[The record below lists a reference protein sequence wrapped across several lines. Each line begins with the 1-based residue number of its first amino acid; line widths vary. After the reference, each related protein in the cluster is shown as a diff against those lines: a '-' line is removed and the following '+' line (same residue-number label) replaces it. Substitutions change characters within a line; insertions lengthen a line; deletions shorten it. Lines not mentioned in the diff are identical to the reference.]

1 MARNRAK
8 RIKDKKRK
16 QQFREKISSSYVYF
30 PVNTVGKERMQLLL
44 NLESTNTQ
52 KTNQTTDVLSSLQLA
67 APATFQTI
75 TGDGNCFFAALS
87 YTICGHQRFHDI
99 IRHRIY
105 TVYKENAKKS
115 VKLKYGTD
123 KVYKENKK
131 ESGRLRYS
139 KDKVY
144 KENKQKS
151 CRLRYRTDT
160 VYKENAKKSVKL
172 KYGTDKVYKENK
184 KESGRLRY
192 STDKVY
198 KENKKKSGKLRYSKD
213 KVYKENKKKSDRI
226 RYQTNFKYK
235 QSKQVS
241 SILKYANNTVFRNKL
256 KEMSKSKYRTNS
268 DFQMRLKAQYSK
280 KYKNNTEFR
289 EKVKSVSKNKYQRY
303 ESLRNKLKA
312 SSIKRYSSDPLFRCK
327 LKTILKTKYHNDI
340 HVREKKI
347 ANRNSIQKAIK
358 QFQKSIQDHP
368 VYVCTVC
375 IRSLYKSQV
384 KKCYRSKYSNEKTSE
399 CLTGNFV
406 HTCDKHCKVK
416 CEKANEWICFTCHRH
431 LSLNNMPQQAQANG
445 LYLEPIP
452 PELEK
457 LNDLERQLVALRIP
471 FMKILCLPKGG
482 QCGVKGPCI
491 NVPCDLNSV
500 TATLP
505 RPINDAQLIKVKL
518 KRKVEYK
525 GYHKFG
531 WINPANVQ
539 EAVQFFLKNNKWYK
553 DVQLRNLW
561 YTEDDSDLIV
571 CDNSLEMDIPNGES
585 SKDIKE
591 ESKNND
597 SGTISED
604 EGETEQSKDIEDND
618 IAAYPVDT
626 CLQPIDLGQ
635 EILDTDGKVFCLAT
649 GENQIPKSIF
659 KEKGIDAMAFP
670 HLHPGGEFG
679 YSMERQ
685 VRLTPSKYF
694 NARLLSADTRFATD
708 SQYIFFA
715 QYVTEIMNVTLNI
728 SIALRKGKQKSEDG
742 QKVNASMLTK
752 PDNLKK
758 ILKSDVGFRF
768 LQPVRG
774 TPPYW
779 ERTMKDLYAMIRQIG
794 IPTFFLTFSAGETRW
809 DDVLNTLLK
818 VSHDRRNICDLQWT
832 DKCKLIKD
840 NPVICA
846 RLFDHRVKALFTDNL
861 MSPTQ
866 PIGKIVDFFFRTE
879 FQRGSPHIHCLVWI
893 DGAPKLNQDS
903 DKDICRFVDQH
914 ITCQLPDKDK
924 NPKLYEI
931 VTSVQMHSKSHTKSC
946 KKHSTTCRFNF
957 PRPPICNT
965 FIARIETDELEKED
979 SSTLKTP
986 STAKELDKIC
996 KPKRSAKQ
1004 VLKDVWAVITSYD
1017 SLSELTLKDIFT
1029 MANTTYSKYKQCLQT
1044 VTTKNVI
1051 HHKRNLSD
1059 LWVNNYNQYL
1069 LSAWN
1074 ANIDI
1079 QFVTDVYSC
1088 VAYILSYISKS
1099 EGEMSELLLN
1109 AKKEAVKGNQD
1120 SASTMKQIGQV
1131 YMNNREVSAQEAVYR
1146 VCSFKLKD
1154 CSRNVIFIPTG
1165 SNPLKMS
1172 LPINIIRSR
1181 KDDDENIWMRTIFEK
1196 YYDRPCSSQF
1206 DDLCL
1211 ADFCSLYNIYPISQ
1225 KPKSSK
1231 TNLVY
1236 EMQNNLGFVKQKCK
1250 GKENINRYPRF
1261 NRKKAPEEFYLSLL
1275 QLYLPHRS
1283 AVIKPEL
1290 YLRHEDFVKIG
1301 ILPDGSKVLDI
1312 VNKNR
1317 ERYETDPEELEK
1329 AWEDLQQGNIQQD
1342 AWAQIAP
1349 EAEAER
1355 LEIEMEKPVKIPEE
1369 NEDLPEFDTFVSEK
1383 SHSSNQSQLVELK
1396 KPKTTENEIRSSVR
1410 QLNEKQ
1416 QEIYYEIRKWC
1427 IDVTLNKEPEPFHL
1441 FLTGGAGTG
1450 KTHLVRCIYHEANR
1464 ILSKTASTPDATS
1477 VLLTAPTG
1485 TAAFNIEGSTIHSAF
1500 AINKAIKLPY
1510 KPLGESLVNS
1520 LRAKYES
1527 VRILVIDEISMVDHK
1542 LLSYIHGRLSQIK
1555 QTKTYF
1561 GNIAILA
1568 VGDFYQLPPVR
1579 ASPLYR
1585 DISSLFLDLWN
1596 PVFKIVI
1603 LTEIMRQKDDQ
1614 QFALLL
1620 NRIRTHIKG
1629 QPFSE
1634 DDLTVLSSVSVS
1646 KIPESSANVLH
1657 IFPTNKEV
1665 NSHNEHMIKDVCQET
1680 VKSKAQDFFKNSLTG
1695 QLSQKDEP
1703 YSTFTSEDLQD
1714 VIELGLSARI
1724 MLIRNIDTTDGLVN
1738 GAFGS
1743 ITGIEK
1749 SQNDEIRAVYV
1760 KFDHPES
1767 GKKHISKLALT
1778 KSLPKDSVRIS
1789 PVEEV
1794 LHGKNVTRKQLPLRL
1809 GWAATIHKVQGM
1821 TVKEIVV
1828 SLKRTFAPGMAYVAL
1843 SRVSSLKGMH
1853 IIDFDPKV
1861 IYASEDITIAL
1872 DSMESFH
1879 LSKSSTEPSIEHSL
1893 TVTFHNTEGLL
1904 PHKEDITHATIMKNA
1919 DIICFNETWL
1929 KKKTYL
1935 PPSLLPDFIL
1945 CSKSRSEAYT
1955 SSTSPY
1961 STLAAA
1967 ERGGVATLVHKDD
1980 IMEDCNKKLYT
1991 AAEDGDIE
1999 TLKLCLENGA
2009 DIDYQAGLGGT
2020 ALMYAAS
2027 EGHLEICRLLI
2038 DRGCKID
2045 ITNFRGTALMY
2056 AAIGGHLEICRLLI
2070 DRGCKIDITNRYGQT
2085 ALMKAA
2091 RGGRLE
2097 ICSLL
2102 IDRGCKIDITESDG
2116 ETALHIAAKRGY
2128 LQITRCLVEQG
2139 RASPLVTTRQEDAD
2153 AVFIYRRVWMGY
2165 TDIGGCGWGIQ
2176 IKEGVDGVNRYRR
2189 VWMGYTDMGGCGW
2202 VYRYRRV
2209 WMGYTDIGGCGWGI
2223 QIEEGADAVFIYRR
2237 VWMGYTD
2244 IEGCAWGIQI

>member
-1 MARNRAK
+1 
-8 RIKDKKRK
+8 
-16 QQFREKISSSYVYF
+16 
-30 PVNTVGKERMQLLL
+30 MQLLL
-44 NLESTNTQ
+44 NLKSSKTQ
-52 KTNQTTDVLSSLQLA
+52 NINQATDVLSSLQLA
-67 APATFQTI
+67 APATFETI

-99 IRHRIY
+99 IRHRICNHFIENQNDLKGYLPPQYKGNANSYLVNTRMRENKTCATEVEIFTASHLLQTDIY
-105 TVYKENAKKS
+105 TYTKSGVHWVWLKHSTITLSDNRGIYLYHRNLNHYDVVLTTSTQPVLQNFSSGLQTYLCDQLKKETQKIRKAE
-115 VKLKYGTD
+115 VKD
-123 KVYKENKK
+123 KTRQNSTTKEHYLENKK
-131 ESGRLRYS
+131 IKEK
-139 KDKVY
+139 KDK
-144 KENKQKS
+144 E
-151 CRLRYRTDT
+151 
-160 VYKENAKKSVKL
+160 KKNRN
-172 KYGTDKVYKENK
+172 E
-184 KESGRLRY
+184 RLRY

-198 KENKKKSGKLRYSKD
+198 KEHKKKSDRLKYSTDKVHKEKKKKSGRLKYSTD
-213 KVYKENKKKSDRI
+213 KVYKEHKKKSGRLKYSTDKVYKEHKKKSDRLKYSTDKVYKEHKNKSDRLKYSTDKVYKEKKKKSDRL
-226 RYQTNFKYK
+226 RYQTILKYK
-235 QSKQVS
+235 QFKQVS
-241 SILKYANNTVFRNKL
+241 SIMKYANNSVFRNKL
-256 KEMSKSKYRTNS
+256 KEMSKSKYRTNT
-268 DFQMRLKAQYSK
+268 DFQMRLKTQYSK
-280 KYKNNTEFR
+280 KYKNNAEFR

-327 LKTILKTKYHNDI
+327 LKTMLKSKYHNDKY
-340 HVREKKI
+340 VREKKI
-347 ANRNSIQKAIK
+347 ANRKSVQKAIK
-358 QFQKSIQDHP
+358 KFQKSIQDHP

-384 KKCYRSKYSNEKTSE
+384 KNCNRAKYSNEKASE

-416 CEKANEWICFTCHRH
+416 CEKAKEWICFTCHRH
-431 LSLNNMPQQAQANG
+431 LSVNNMPPQAQANG

-539 EAVQFFLKNNKWYK
+539 EAVQFLLKNNKWYK

-571 CDNSLEMDIPNGES
+571 CNNSLEMDILNGES
-585 SKDIKE
+585 SKDSKE

-597 SGTISED
+597 AGTISDD
-604 EGETEQSKDIEDND
+604 EGEHEQSKDIEDND

-635 EILDTDGKVFCLAT
+635 EILDTDGKVFCLAP

-685 VRLTPSKYF
+685 VRLTASKYF

-715 QYVTEIMNVTLNI
+715 QYVTEIMNVTSNI

-752 PDNLKK
+752 PDSLKK

-809 DDVLNTLLK
+809 NDVLNTLLQ
-818 VSHDRRNICDLQWT
+818 VSHDRRNIGDLQWT

-846 RLFDHRVKALFTDNL
+846 RLFDHRVKALFTDIL
-861 MSPTQ
+861 MSPAQ

-879 FQRGSPHIHCLVWI
+879 FQQRGSPHIHCLVWI

-903 DKDICRFVDQH
+903 DKDVCRFVDQH

-979 SSTLKTP
+979 KSTQKTP
-986 STAKELDKIC
+986 STAKELDEVC

-1004 VLKDVWAVITSYD
+1004 ILKDVWAVITSYD

-1165 SNPLKMS
+1165 SNPLKRS

-1181 KDDDENIWMRTIFEK
+1181 KDDDENIWMITIFEK
-1196 YYDRPCSSQF
+1196 YYERPCSSQF
-1206 DDLCL
+1206 DNLCL

-1225 KPKSSK
+1225 RPKSSK

-1261 NRKKAPEEFYLSLL
+1261 NRKKAPEDFFLSLL

-1283 AVIKPEL
+1283 ADIKPQL
-1290 YLRHEDFVKIG
+1290 YLRYEDFVKIG

-1312 VNKNR
+1312 VNYNR
-1317 ERYETDPEELEK
+1317 ERFETDPEELEK

-1369 NEDLPEFDTFVSEK
+1369 NEDLPEFDVFVSK
-1383 SHSSNQSQLVELK
+1383 THSSNPNQLVEIK
-1396 KPKTTENEIRSSVR
+1396 KPKTTVNEIRSSVR

-1427 IDVTLNKEPEPFHL
+1427 IEVTLNKEPEPFHL

-1585 DISSLFLDLWN
+1585 DISSVFLDLWN

-1634 DDLTVLSSVSVS
+1634 DDLTVLSSVTVS

-1665 NSHNEHMIKDVCQET
+1665 NSHNEHMIKDVCQQT
-1680 VKSKAQDFFKNSLTG
+1680 IKSKAKDFFKNSLTG

-1703 YSTFTSEDLQD
+1703 YSTYTSEDLQD
-1714 VIELGLSARI
+1714 VIELGLCARI

-1767 GKKHISKLALT
+1767 GKKHISKLAQT

-1879 LSKSSTEPSIEHSL
+1879 LAKAATEPSVEHSL
-1893 TVTFHNTEGLL
+1893 TITFHNTEGLL
-1904 PHKEDITHATIMKNA
+1904 PHKEDITQATVMKNA

-1929 KKKTYL
+1929 KKETYL

-1955 SSTSPY
+1955 STSPY

-1967 ERGGVATLVHKDD
+1967 ERGGVATLVHKDVHFSKRKYSAV
-1980 IMEDCNKKLYT
+1980 N
-1991 AAEDGDIE
+1991 IE
-1999 TLKLCLENGA
+1999 YVA
-2009 DIDYQAGLGGT
+2009 
-2020 ALMYAAS
+2020 
-2027 EGHLEICRLLI
+2027 
-2038 DRGCKID
+2038 
-2045 ITNFRGTALMY
+2045 
-2056 AAIGGHLEICRLLI
+2056 
-2070 DRGCKIDITNRYGQT
+2070 
-2085 ALMKAA
+2085 
-2091 RGGRLE
+2091 
-2097 ICSLL
+2097 
-2102 IDRGCKIDITESDG
+2102 
-2116 ETALHIAAKRGY
+2116 
-2128 LQITRCLVEQG
+2128 
-2139 RASPLVTTRQEDAD
+2139 
-2153 AVFIYRRVWMGY
+2153 
-2165 TDIGGCGWGIQ
+2165 
-2176 IKEGVDGVNRYRR
+2176 
-2189 VWMGYTDMGGCGW
+2189 
-2202 VYRYRRV
+2202 
-2209 WMGYTDIGGCGWGI
+2209 I
-2223 QIEEGADAVFIYRR
+2223 QIEKPTKLVLINIYRPP
-2237 VWMGYTD
+2237 VYPLQLFCHNLVHLLDEVDSKENLPVAIMGDFNDNVFQLNSKILELLTNY
-2244 IEGCAWGIQI
+2244 GYKQIVQQMTTESGSCLDLVFVKNFGKCPTCTVIPIYYSFHDVVQIYFD

>member
-1 MARNRAK
+1 
-8 RIKDKKRK
+8 
-16 QQFREKISSSYVYF
+16 
-30 PVNTVGKERMQLLL
+30 
-44 NLESTNTQ
+44 
-52 KTNQTTDVLSSLQLA
+52 
-67 APATFQTI
+67 
-75 TGDGNCFFAALS
+75 
-87 YTICGHQRFHDI
+87 
-99 IRHRIY
+99 
-105 TVYKENAKKS
+105 
-115 VKLKYGTD
+115 
-123 KVYKENKK
+123 
-131 ESGRLRYS
+131 
-139 KDKVY
+139 
-144 KENKQKS
+144 
-151 CRLRYRTDT
+151 
-160 VYKENAKKSVKL
+160 
-172 KYGTDKVYKENK
+172 
-184 KESGRLRY
+184 
-192 STDKVY
+192 
-198 KENKKKSGKLRYSKD
+198 
-213 KVYKENKKKSDRI
+213 
-226 RYQTNFKYK
+226 
-235 QSKQVS
+235 
-241 SILKYANNTVFRNKL
+241 
-256 KEMSKSKYRTNS
+256 
-268 DFQMRLKAQYSK
+268 
-280 KYKNNTEFR
+280 
-289 EKVKSVSKNKYQRY
+289 
-303 ESLRNKLKA
+303 
-312 SSIKRYSSDPLFRCK
+312 
-327 LKTILKTKYHNDI
+327 
-340 HVREKKI
+340 
-347 ANRNSIQKAIK
+347 
-358 QFQKSIQDHP
+358 
-368 VYVCTVC
+368 
-375 IRSLYKSQV
+375 
-384 KKCYRSKYSNEKTSE
+384 
-399 CLTGNFV
+399 
-406 HTCDKHCKVK
+406 
-416 CEKANEWICFTCHRH
+416 
-431 LSLNNMPQQAQANG
+431 
-445 LYLEPIP
+445 
-452 PELEK
+452 
-457 LNDLERQLVALRIP
+457 
-471 FMKILCLPKGG
+471 
-482 QCGVKGPCI
+482 
-491 NVPCDLNSV
+491 
-500 TATLP
+500 
-505 RPINDAQLIKVKL
+505 
-518 KRKVEYK
+518 
-525 GYHKFG
+525 
-531 WINPANVQ
+531 
-539 EAVQFFLKNNKWYK
+539 
-553 DVQLRNLW
+553 
-561 YTEDDSDLIV
+561 
-571 CDNSLEMDIPNGES
+571 MDIPNGES

-604 EGETEQSKDIEDND
+604 EGENEQSKDIEDND

-635 EILDTDGKVFCLAT
+635 EILDTDGKVFCLAP
-649 GENQIPKSIF
+649 GENQISKSIF

-708 SQYIFFA
+708 S
-715 QYVTEIMNVTLNI
+715 
-728 SIALRKGKQKSEDG
+728 KQKSEDG

-809 DDVLNTLLK
+809 DDVLNTLLQ

-846 RLFDHRVKALFTDNL
+846 RLFDHRVKALFTDIL
-861 MSPTQ
+861 MSPAQ

-879 FQRGSPHIHCLVWI
+879 FQQRGSPHIHCLVWI

-946 KKHSTTCRFNF
+946 KKHSTTCRFNL

-979 SSTLKTP
+979 STTQKTP
-986 STAKELDKIC
+986 STAEELDEIC

-1017 SLSELTLKDIFT
+1017 SLSELKLKDIFK

-1146 VCSFKLKD
+1146 
-1154 CSRNVIFIPTG
+1154 
-1165 SNPLKMS
+1165 
-1172 LPINIIRSR
+1172 
-1181 KDDDENIWMRTIFEK
+1181 
-1196 YYDRPCSSQF
+1196 
-1206 DDLCL
+1206 
-1211 ADFCSLYNIYPISQ
+1211 
-1225 KPKSSK
+1225 
-1231 TNLVY
+1231 
-1236 EMQNNLGFVKQKCK
+1236 
-1250 GKENINRYPRF
+1250 
-1261 NRKKAPEEFYLSLL
+1261 
-1275 QLYLPHRS
+1275 LYLPHRS
-1283 AVIKPEL
+1283 ANIKPQL
-1290 YLRHEDFVKIG
+1290 YLSYEDFVKIG
-1301 ILPDGSKVLDI
+1301 ILADGSKVLDI
-1312 VNKNR
+1312 VNYNR

-1369 NEDLPEFDTFVSEK
+1369 NEDLPE
-1383 SHSSNQSQLVELK
+1383 
-1396 KPKTTENEIRSSVR
+1396 
-1410 QLNEKQ
+1410 
-1416 QEIYYEIRKWC
+1416 KWC

-1485 TAAFNIEGSTIHSAF
+1485 TAAFNIEGSTIHSTF

-1585 DISSLFLDLWN
+1585 DISSVFLDLWN

-1614 QFALLL
+1614 QLALLL

-1646 KIPESSANVLH
+1646 KLPESSANVLH

-1665 NSHNEHMIKDVCQET
+1665 NSHNEHMIKDVCKQT
-1680 VKSKAQDFFKNSLTG
+1680 VKSKAKDFFKNSLTG

-1703 YSTFTSEDLQD
+1703 YSTYTSEDLQD
-1714 VIELGLSARI
+1714 VIELGLCARI

-1749 SQNDEIRAVYV
+1749 SQSDEIRAVYV

-1767 GKKHISKLALT
+1767 GKKHISNLART

-1879 LSKSSTEPSIEHSL
+1879 LAKAATEPSVEHSL

-1904 PHKEDITHATIMKNA
+1904 PHKEDITQATVMKNA

-1929 KKKTYL
+1929 KKETYL

-1945 CSKSRSEAYT
+1945 CSTSRSEAYT

-1967 ERGGVATLVHKDD
+1967 ERGGVATLVHKDVHFS
-1980 IMEDCNKKLYT
+1980 KKNYS
-1991 AAEDGDIE
+1991 AVNIE
-1999 TLKLCLENGA
+1999 YVA
-2009 DIDYQAGLGGT
+2009 
-2020 ALMYAAS
+2020 
-2027 EGHLEICRLLI
+2027 
-2038 DRGCKID
+2038 
-2045 ITNFRGTALMY
+2045 
-2056 AAIGGHLEICRLLI
+2056 
-2070 DRGCKIDITNRYGQT
+2070 
-2085 ALMKAA
+2085 
-2091 RGGRLE
+2091 
-2097 ICSLL
+2097 
-2102 IDRGCKIDITESDG
+2102 
-2116 ETALHIAAKRGY
+2116 
-2128 LQITRCLVEQG
+2128 
-2139 RASPLVTTRQEDAD
+2139 
-2153 AVFIYRRVWMGY
+2153 
-2165 TDIGGCGWGIQ
+2165 
-2176 IKEGVDGVNRYRR
+2176 
-2189 VWMGYTDMGGCGW
+2189 
-2202 VYRYRRV
+2202 
-2209 WMGYTDIGGCGWGI
+2209 I
-2223 QIEEGADAVFIYRR
+2223 QIEKPSKLVLINIYRPP
-2237 VWMGYTD
+2237 VYPLQLFCHNLVHLLDEVENKENLAVAIMGDFNDNVFQLNSKILQLFTKY
-2244 IEGCAWGIQI
+2244 GYKQIVQQMTTESGSCLDLTFVKNFGKCPTCTVIPIYYSFHDVVQIYFD

>member
-1 MARNRAK
+1 MARNKAR
-8 RIKDKKRK
+8 RLKDKKRK
-16 QQFREKISSSYVYF
+16 QQFREKVSSSYVYF

-44 NLESTNTQ
+44 NLESTKTQ
-52 KTNQTTDVLSSLQLA
+52 NTNQATDVLSSLQLA

-87 YTICGHQRFHDI
+87 YTTCGHQRFHDI
-99 IRHRIY
+99 IRQRICNHFIQNQNDLKGYLPPQYKGNANSYLVHTRMRENKTWATEVEIFTASHLLQTDIY
-105 TVYKENAKKS
+105 TYTKSGVHWVWLKHSTITLSDNRGIYLYHKNQNHYDVVLTTSTQPVLQNFSSGLQTYLCDQLKKETQKMKNAE
-115 VKLKYGTD
+115 VKD
-123 KVYKENKK
+123 KARQNKIAKEQYIENKK
-131 ESGRLRYS
+131 IKER
-139 KDKVY
+139 KDK
-144 KENKQKS
+144 E
-151 CRLRYRTDT
+151 
-160 VYKENAKKSVKL
+160 KKNRN
-172 KYGTDKVYKENK
+172 E
-184 KESGRLRY
+184 RLRY

-198 KENKKKSGKLRYSKD
+198 KENKKKSGKLKYSTDKVYKENKQKSCRLRYSTDKVYKEKAKKSGKLKYNTDKVYKENKQKSCRLRYSTDKVYKEKAKKSGKLKYNTDKVYKENKQKSCRLRYSTDKVYKEKAKKSGKLKYNTDKVYKENKQKSCRLRYGTDKVYKEKAKKSGKLKYNTDKVYKENKQKSCRLRYSTDKVYKEKAKKSGKLKYKTDKVYKENKQKSCRLRYSTDKVYKEKAKKSGKLKYKTDKVYKENKQKSCRLRYSTDKVYKEKAKKSGKLKSNTDKVHKENKKKSGRLRYSTD

-226 RYQTNFKYK
+226 RYQTILKYK

-241 SILKYANNTVFRNKL
+241 SIMKYANNSIFRNKL
-256 KEMSKSKYRTNS
+256 KEMSRSKYRTNT
-268 DFQMRLKAQYSK
+268 DFQMRLKTQNCK

-312 SSIKRYSSDPLFRCK
+312 SSIKRYSSNPLFRCK
-327 LKTILKTKYHNDI
+327 LKTMLKTKYHNDI
-340 HVREKKI
+340 NVREKKI
-347 ANRNSIQKAIK
+347 ANRNSIQKAITK
-358 QFQKSIQDHP
+358 FQKSIQDHP
-368 VYVCTVC
+368 LYVCTVC

-384 KKCYRSKYSNEKTSE
+384 KKCNRAKYSNEKASE

-406 HTCDKHCKVK
+406 HTCDKHCEVK
-416 CEKANEWICFTCHRH
+416 CEKAKEWICFTCHRH
-431 LSLNNMPQQAQANG
+431 LSLNNMPPQAQANG
-445 LYLEPIP
+445 LNLEPIP
-452 PELEK
+452 PEIEK

-604 EGETEQSKDIEDND
+604 EGENEQSKDIEDND

-635 EILDTDGKVFCLAT
+635 EILDTDGKVFCLAP
-649 GENQIPKSIF
+649 GENQISKSIF

-715 QYVTEIMNVTLNI
+715 QYVTEIMNVTSNI

-809 DDVLNTLLK
+809 DDVLNTLLQ

-846 RLFDHRVKALFTDNL
+846 RLFDHRVKALFTDIL
-861 MSPTQ
+861 MSPAQ

-879 FQRGSPHIHCLVWI
+879 FQQRGSPHIHCLVWI

-931 VTSVQMHSKSHTKSC
+931 VTSVQMHGKSHTKSC
-946 KKHSTTCRFNF
+946 KKHSTTCRFNL

-979 SSTLKTP
+979 STTQKTP
-986 STAKELDKIC
+986 STAEELDEIC

-1017 SLSELTLKDIFT
+1017 SLSELKLKDIFK

-1146 VCSFKLKD
+1146 
-1154 CSRNVIFIPTG
+1154 
-1165 SNPLKMS
+1165 
-1172 LPINIIRSR
+1172 
-1181 KDDDENIWMRTIFEK
+1181 
-1196 YYDRPCSSQF
+1196 
-1206 DDLCL
+1206 
-1211 ADFCSLYNIYPISQ
+1211 
-1225 KPKSSK
+1225 
-1231 TNLVY
+1231 
-1236 EMQNNLGFVKQKCK
+1236 
-1250 GKENINRYPRF
+1250 
-1261 NRKKAPEEFYLSLL
+1261 
-1275 QLYLPHRS
+1275 LYLPHRS
-1283 AVIKPEL
+1283 ANIKPQL
-1290 YLRHEDFVKIG
+1290 YLSYEDFVKIG
-1301 ILPDGSKVLDI
+1301 ILADGSKVLDI
-1312 VNKNR
+1312 VNYNR

-1369 NEDLPEFDTFVSEK
+1369 NEDLPEFDIFVSEK
-1383 SHSSNQSQLVELK
+1383 SHSSNPSQLVELK
-1396 KPKTTENEIRSSVR
+1396 RPKTTVNEIRSSVR

-1485 TAAFNIEGSTIHSAF
+1485 TAAFNIEGSTIHSTF

-1585 DISSLFLDLWN
+1585 DISSVFLDLWN

-1603 LTEIMRQKDDQ
+1603 LTEIMRQNDDQ
-1614 QFALLL
+1614 QLALLL

-1646 KIPESSANVLH
+1646 KLPESSANVLH

-1665 NSHNEHMIKDVCQET
+1665 NSHNEHMIKDVCKQT
-1680 VKSKAQDFFKNSLTG
+1680 VKSKAKDFFKNSLTG

-1703 YSTFTSEDLQD
+1703 YSTYTSEDLQD
-1714 VIELGLSARI
+1714 VIELGLCARI
-1724 MLIRNIDTTDGLVN
+1724 MLIRNIDTTDGL
-1738 GAFGS
+1738 
-1743 ITGIEK
+1743 
-1749 SQNDEIRAVYV
+1749 
-1760 KFDHPES
+1760 
-1767 GKKHISKLALT
+1767 
-1778 KSLPKDSVRIS
+1778 
-1789 PVEEV
+1789 
-1794 LHGKNVTRKQLPLRL
+1794 
-1809 GWAATIHKVQGM
+1809 W
-1821 TVKEIVV
+1821 
-1828 SLKRTFAPGMAYVAL
+1828 
-1843 SRVSSLKGMH
+1843 
-1853 IIDFDPKV
+1853 
-1861 IYASEDITIAL
+1861 
-1872 DSMESFH
+1872 
-1879 LSKSSTEPSIEHSL
+1879 
-1893 TVTFHNTEGLL
+1893 
-1904 PHKEDITHATIMKNA
+1904 
-1919 DIICFNETWL
+1919 
-1929 KKKTYL
+1929 
-1935 PPSLLPDFIL
+1935 
-1945 CSKSRSEAYT
+1945 
-1955 SSTSPY
+1955 
-1961 STLAAA
+1961 
-1967 ERGGVATLVHKDD
+1967 
-1980 IMEDCNKKLYT
+1980 
-1991 AAEDGDIE
+1991 
-1999 TLKLCLENGA
+1999 
-2009 DIDYQAGLGGT
+2009 
-2020 ALMYAAS
+2020 
-2027 EGHLEICRLLI
+2027 
-2038 DRGCKID
+2038 
-2045 ITNFRGTALMY
+2045 
-2056 AAIGGHLEICRLLI
+2056 
-2070 DRGCKIDITNRYGQT
+2070 
-2085 ALMKAA
+2085 
-2091 RGGRLE
+2091 
-2097 ICSLL
+2097 
-2102 IDRGCKIDITESDG
+2102 
-2116 ETALHIAAKRGY
+2116 
-2128 LQITRCLVEQG
+2128 
-2139 RASPLVTTRQEDAD
+2139 
-2153 AVFIYRRVWMGY
+2153 
-2165 TDIGGCGWGIQ
+2165 
-2176 IKEGVDGVNRYRR
+2176 
-2189 VWMGYTDMGGCGW
+2189 
-2202 VYRYRRV
+2202 
-2209 WMGYTDIGGCGWGI
+2209 
-2223 QIEEGADAVFIYRR
+2223 
-2237 VWMGYTD
+2237 
-2244 IEGCAWGIQI
+2244 